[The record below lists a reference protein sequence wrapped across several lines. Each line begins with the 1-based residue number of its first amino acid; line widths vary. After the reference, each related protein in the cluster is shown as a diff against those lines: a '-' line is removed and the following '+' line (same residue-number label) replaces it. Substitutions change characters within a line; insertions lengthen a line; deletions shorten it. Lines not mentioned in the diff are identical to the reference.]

1 MFRWTKSN
9 QGIELLMHNPL
20 VKYPAL
26 LFALPLLLSSCKSAE
41 KIVEKSDTIFTEKIH
56 HDTIRITDHRIER
69 DSFVILQSK
78 DTTIIYHRSILLSKI
93 DSVNKSIDKDTAA
106 AIHNNSTREKITKKS
121 ANVYKYLFIICLIS
135 VLLILFS
142 HYFTRLK
149 NLIH

>member
-1 MFRWTKSN
+1 MHKS
-9 QGIELLMHNPL
+9 L

-26 LFALPLLLSSCKSAE
+26 LFALLLLLSSCKSAE
-41 KIVEKSDTIFTEKIH
+41 KIVEKSDTIYTERIH
-56 HDTIRITDHRIER
+56 HDTIQITDHRIER

-106 AIHNNSTREKITKKS
+106 TIHTNLTREKITKKS

-142 HYFTRLK
+142 RFFTRVK